1 MSELDQAVA
10 RLRRHGIRRIESYA
24 WRDLDDADAGGS
36 ELHAD
41 EIFRRWAA
49 AGVEVVHRTSTR
61 DEPRQFV
68 RNGYRVI
75 QRGGRFDVFARVALR
90 QAARRRPA
98 DTATIEIWNGV
109 PWLAPV
115 WAPRRRM
122 VWMHHVH
129 REMWAE
135 ALPKPFDAVGR
146 TVETRLAP
154 LLYRRS
160 MFATLSESSADD
172 IEELGIDRRRIA
184 VIPPGVHERFVP
196 DAAHRSQG
204 PHVVVV
210 GRLAPVK
217 RQRLALEAL
226 EQARRSIPE
235 LTVDLVGDGPDR
247 ALVEA
252 WIDAHEAGG
261 WVRVCGRVSDEEL
274 VKAYQ
279 RAWIVL
285 SASHAEG
292 WGMSLT
298 EAGACATPCVA
309 TDIAGHR
316 GSAIDGVTGVLVADP
331 DDLAGALARAVVD
344 LLGDTPRREAMASAA
359 IGYAQG
365 LSWDAVATRH
375 LDLLTDRAA
384 GSDTI

>member
-1 MSELDQAVA
+1 MTDLEAAAA
-10 RLRRHGIRRIESYA
+10 RLRATGIRRVETYA
-24 WRDLDDADAGGS
+24 WRDLDDAEAGGS

-49 AGVEVVHRTSTR
+49 VGIEIVHRTSTGDTPGAFDR
-61 DEPRQFV
+61 H
-68 RNGYRVI
+68 GYRVV
-75 QRGGRFDVFARVALR
+75 QRGGRFDVFPRVALR
-90 QAARRRPA
+90 QALRRRPA

-115 WAPRRRM
+115 WAPRRRV

-135 ALPKPFDAVGR
+135 ALPRPLDAVGR

-172 IEELGIDRRRIA
+172 IESLGIDRNRIA
-184 VIPPGVHERFVP
+184 VIPPGVHQRFTR
-196 DAAHRSQG
+196 DESRRSG
-204 PHVVVV
+204 RPHVVVV

-217 RQRLALEAL
+217 RQRLALDAL
-226 EQARRSIPE
+226 ERAQRMVPE

-252 WIDAHEAGG
+252 WIDDHDAAD
-261 WVRVCGRVSDEEL
+261 WVRLCGRVSDDDL
-274 VKAYQ
+274 VEAYQ
-279 RAWIVL
+279 RAWLVL
-285 SASHAEG
+285 SASYAEG

-316 GSAIDGVTGVLVADP
+316 GSAIADVTGLLIADP
-331 DDLAGALARAVVD
+331 EDLAGALGRGVVD
-344 LLGDTPRREAMASAA
+344 LIHDQTRREAMSISAREHA
-359 IGYAQG
+359 RG
-365 LSWDAVATRH
+365 LSWEAVAARH
-375 LDLLTDRAA
+375 LDLLTAQM
-384 GSDTI
+384 SPDTM